1 MGERNSC
8 SRTDPDATFMR
19 MKEDA
24 RNNGQTKPGYNVQI
38 APGNRFITNYGIYW
52 RPTD

>member
-1 MGERNSC
+1 
-8 SRTDPDATFMR
+8 MR

-24 RNNGQTKPGYNVQI
+24 MRNGQTKPGYNMQI
-38 APGNRFITNYGIYW
+38 ATQNRFITNYGIYW